1 MRARVGYITLAG
13 VATWLQRLFGAN
25 VEESSPSTRRAR
37 LLETAEQLTL
47 IDIFEL
53 PAVVAGRQLTA
64 DTAAM
69 MKLVGYSD
77 LTGRLNPTPSLLRQ
91 PDPFECYRDTIE
103 KIVNAMTRYDVAYL
117 YVMARGS
124 DGWPLAIEQIDNGRI
139 QVTWADPSRKVIATA
154 TIDGR
159 PVEPKDVEAV
169 KFVLDGPVP
178 DRSPLERVRAVL
190 EQLIYVYRYSAE
202 YYGAGAVPPYAVVH
216 PNRVTD
222 VQAGEFMDQWLTA
235 RAEHR
240 PALLSGGIT
249 LETFSPASASD
260 AMLLDAVN
268 YLDAVAARVQQIPPS
283 LLNTSAQSSLT
294 YSTTAAELQRWL
306 KLGLYPG
313 ILSRIE
319 AAFTEMMPRGQSAI
333 FDTSNLVRMEQ
344 AERITTYATS
354 IGAGIHTVAE
364 ARALEGLPPLPDSD
378 LVPISPNVE
387 GL

>member
-1 MRARVGYITLAG
+1 MLARPGYVTVGA
-13 VATWLQRLFGAN
+13 VATWLSRLFGAT
-25 VEESSPSTRRAR
+25 VPEAPSRRAAM
-37 LLETAEQLTL
+37 LAVADQLAN

-64 DTAAM
+64 DTSAM
-69 MKLVGYSD
+69 MRLVGFSD
-77 LTGRLNPTPSLLRQ
+77 TGGRLDPTPTLLRR
-91 PDPFECYRDTIE
+91 PDPFEPYRDTLE
-103 KIVNAMTRYDVAYL
+103 KIVNAMTRHDVAWL
-117 YVMARGS
+117 YVTVRGA
-124 DGWPLAIEQIDNGRI
+124 DGWPLAVEQIDNGRMN
-139 QVTWADPSRKVIATA
+139 VTWLDPARKVVSGA
-154 TIDGR
+154 TIDGTSVDPRDVR
-159 PVEPKDVEAV
+159 PI
-169 KFVLDGPVP
+169 KFVLDGPTP
-178 DRSPLERVRAVL
+178 DRSPIERVRAVL
-190 EQLIYVYRYSAE
+190 EQLIAVYRYSAE

-222 VQAGEFMDQWLTA
+222 TQAGEFMDQWLTA

-249 LETFSPASASD
+249 LETFNPASASD

-268 YLDAVAARVQQIPPS
+268 YLDSVAARVQQIPPS

-319 AAFTEMMPRGQSAI
+319 AAFSDLLPRGQQAV
-333 FDTSNLVRMEQ
+333 FDTSNLVRMEF
-344 AERITTYATS
+344 AERIGTYATS
-354 IGAGIHTVAE
+354 IGAGIHTPAE
-364 ARALEGLPPLPDSD
+364 ARALEGLPNVPDSD